1 MVRERLHDYAATV
14 SWVGASA
21 GSTKT
26 YAGYSR
32 DHTIGFDGKDVVLR
46 GSADAAFRGDTAL
59 INPEEMLVAALS
71 TCHLLS
77 YLAFCA
83 LEGIEIL
90 SYSDHAQGLM
100 SETGGSGSFVSVT
113 LEPRVVVAHARD
125 IDRAHALHGTAHEAC
140 FIANSVNFPVLHRP
154 QVTAADVQAPA

>member
-1 MVRERLHDYAATV
+1 MLRERLHDYTATV
-14 SWVGASA
+14 TWTGAGA

-32 DHTIGFDGKDVVLR
+32 EHTIAFDGKDVVLR
-46 GSADAAFRGDTAL
+46 GSADPVFRGDAAL
-59 INPEEMLVAALS
+59 VNPEEMLVAALS

-83 LEGIEIL
+83 LEGIEIV
-90 SYSDHAQGLM
+90 SYADRAQGLM
-100 SETGGSGSFVSVT
+100 SETGGAGRFVSVT
-113 LEPRVVVAHARD
+113 LEPRVVVAHAPQ
-125 IDRAHALHGTAHEAC
+125 IERAHALHGVAHEAC

-154 QVTAADVQAPA
+154 QTTAAGAGPAP